1 MKECILNNIIGPGDI
16 KSLNARER
24 ETLCRE
30 IRERLVEVVSCNG
43 GHLASNLG
51 VVELTVALHT
61 VFNTPQDSIIWDV
74 GHQSY
79 VHKLLTGRN
88 KAFPTIRREGG
99 LSGFPRPDESEHDAF
114 IAGHGSTSI
123 SAALGIAASRR
134 ITGNTGRVV
143 AVIGDGALTGGMA
156 YEALNQAGHLGCDL
170 VIVLNDNDM
179 SISENVGAMSRY
191 LSRIRLDPAYQ
202 RIKDEFEHVM
212 SLTAMGSAV
221 LRLSERFKDRL
232 KRLMVPGVL
241 FEELNITYIGPLDG
255 HNLDELI
262 PAMERACAVKGPVM
276 LHTVTLKGRGY
287 TPAEENATKFH
298 GAKPFVIETGEFAGK
313 SARPTFTSVFG
324 NTLTDIAYERKDLIA
339 ITAAMTDGTGL
350 ERFAKEHEKRF
361 FDVGMAEEHAVT
373 FAAGCAASGLKPVLA
388 IYSTFLQRAYDQIF
402 HDICLQKLPVI
413 FALDRAGLV
422 GEDGPTHQ
430 GIFDLSYLRH
440 LPGMTVMAPR
450 DEAELTAMLYTAL
463 DISGPVAIR
472 YPRAEGEGISFD
484 ADYPQLELGRAEL
497 LKPGVGILLLG
508 VGPCIWEAMRAAHR
522 LEHEGID
529 VAVMDARFAKPLD
542 SDAIINALAD
552 CHTVITLEE
561 NILQGGFG
569 SAVAELLADKGI
581 DKQLIRL
588 GLPDTVPMHAS
599 RFRLLSAF
607 NLDAEGIYTTVK
619 ETIARC
625 VQTFL
630 G

>member
-1 MKECILNNIIGPGDI
+1 MNECILSKISGPESVKGL
-16 KSLNARER
+16 SSQER
-24 ETLCRE
+24 EALCRE
-30 IRERLVEVVSCNG
+30 IRERLVEVIACNG

-51 VVELTVALHT
+51 AVELTVALHT
-61 VFNTPQDSIIWDV
+61 VFNSPCDSIIWDV

-88 KAFPTIRREGG
+88 EVFSTIRQESG

-123 SAALGIAASRR
+123 SAALGMAASHR
-134 ITGNTGRVV
+134 IKGDNNKVV

-156 YEALNQAGHLGCDL
+156 YEALNHAGHLNCDL
-170 VIVLNDNDM
+170 IIVLNDNDM

-191 LSRIRLDPAYQ
+191 LSRIRLDPAYH
-202 RIKDEFEHVM
+202 RIKDEFEHIM
-212 SLTAMGSAV
+212 RLTAMGSVV
-221 LRLSERFKDRL
+221 LRLSERLKDRL

-255 HNLDELI
+255 HDLDELI
-262 PAMERACAVKGPVM
+262 SAMERARAVKGPVL
-276 LHTVTLKGRGY
+276 LHTVTLKGKGY

-298 GAKPFVIETGEFAGK
+298 GAKPFVIETGEFSGK
-313 SARPTFTSVFG
+313 PARPTFTNVFG
-324 NTLTDIAYERKDLIA
+324 NALADMAKEREDLVA

-350 ERFAKEHEKRF
+350 ERFAREHKKRF

-373 FAAGCAASGLKPVLA
+373 FAAGCAVNGLRPVVA

-422 GEDGPTHQ
+422 GDDGPTHQ

-450 DEAELTAMLYTAL
+450 DEAELTAMLHAAL
-463 DISGPVAIR
+463 DIAGPVAIR
-472 YPRAEGEGISFD
+472 YPRAEGEGIRFD
-484 ADYPQLELGRAEL
+484 DDYPRAEPGKSEL
-497 LKPGVGILLLG
+497 LKSGADILLLG
-508 VGPCIWEAMRAAHR
+508 VGPCVWEAMRAAHK
-522 LEHEGID
+522 LEQEGI
-529 VAVMDARFAKPLD
+529 VTTVMDARFVKPLD
-542 SDAIINALAD
+542 ADAILKAVTD

-561 NILQGGFG
+561 NVLQGGFG
-569 SAVAELLADKGI
+569 SAVAELLADNG
-581 DKQLIRL
+581 LNRRMIRL
-588 GLPDTVPMHAS
+588 GLPDEVPMHATRS
-599 RFRLLSAF
+599 RLLSAF
-607 NLDAEGIYTTVK
+607 NLDADGIYRTVK
-619 ETIARC
+619 ESIGR
-625 VQTFL
+625 
-630 G
+630 